1 MIAQVNSATRALK
14 SVVGGSTKYVI
25 NTVWLSVER
34 VLRMVV
40 ALVVGIWVARYL
52 GPEKFGVL
60 NYAQSLVVLVTAIS
74 TLGLD
79 SIVTRSL
86 VRHPERKSTIMGTA
100 FALRL
105 IGAAAAILVLSIVV
119 WALDVESGT
128 RAIVFIVS
136 LSIALQSLNVIDLHY
151 QSISQS
157 KFVVYGNF
165 VASFVSSI
173 IKVILIL
180 NNASLIAFAITAVI
194 DQLLIVLGLLFFY
207 QKHERRLFQWN
218 IDTLLMKDML
228 SQSWPLM
235 FSGISIM
242 IGMRID
248 QVMIGEM
255 MDETEVGIYAVGV
268 KLAEVFNFI
277 PMVIAQSFFPKVIE
291 MNLETQG
298 RKFIM
303 FVRVV
308 FWALVSLAVFVNF
321 ASFYAVDLLYGN
333 AYHASTPVV
342 NVLIWAIPCTFLNI
356 ITTSLLLKVSQSRL
370 IMLKQLALTSIN
382 ITLNIFLIPRYGIVG
397 AACAT
402 LIAESS
408 LIVFEWFTRKYT
420 WILRLKVR
428 AVFFLD
434 W

>member
-1 MIAQVNSATRALK
+1 MIAQVESVTRALK
-14 SVVGGSTKYVI
+14 GVMGGSSKYIV
-25 NTVWLSVER
+25 NTIWLSVER

-40 ALVVGIWVARYL
+40 ALVVGVWVARYL
-52 GPEKFGVL
+52 GPQKFGIL

-86 VRHPERKSTIMGTA
+86 VREPEKSSTILGTS

-105 IGAAAAILVLSIVV
+105 IGAVAAIIMLTILVWSL
-119 WALDVESGT
+119 ALETNT
-128 RAIVFIVS
+128 RTIVFIIS
-136 LSIALQSLNVIDLHY
+136 LSIALQSLNVIDLYY
-151 QSISQS
+151 QSISKS

-165 VASFVSSI
+165 MASFVSSVV
-173 IKVILIL
+173 KVILIL
-180 NNASLIAFAITAVI
+180 NNASLEAFAVTAI
-194 DQLLIVLGLLFFY
+194 LDQLLIVLGLVYFF
-207 QKHERRLFQWN
+207 QRHERSLFKWKV
-218 IDTLLMKDML
+218 DTKLMRAML

-255 MDETEVGIYAVGV
+255 MDESEVGIYAVGV

-291 MNLETQG
+291 MDFDSQR

-303 FVRVV
+303 LIRAI
-308 FWALVSLAVFVNF
+308 FWGLVALAVSVNLVSHF
-321 ASFYAVDLLYGN
+321 AVDTLYGV
-333 AYHASTPVV
+333 AYHRSTTVV

-356 ITTSLLLKVSQSRL
+356 ITTSLLLKVSQTRL
-370 IMLKQLALTSIN
+370 IMLKQFTVTCIN
-382 ITLNIFLIPRYGIVG
+382 IALNIILIPRYGIVG

-402 LIAESS
+402 LVAESS
-408 LIVFEWFTRKYT
+408 LLLFELFARKYL
-420 WILRLKVR
+420 WILKLRLQ
-428 AVFFLD
+428 AMFFIGN
-434 W
+434 